1 MLANGTIPTIEDEE
15 DIYISLTALCEYF
28 SQSVKNMQSEIKN
41 AEPKDKRYAMGIYD
55 MMHTIATET
64 VELGKFEA
72 QRRMINDAGDL
83 FNIIDKANKGI
94 VE

>member
-1 MLANGTIPTIEDEE
+1 MLANGTIKTIEDED

-28 SQSVKNMQSEIKN
+28 TKSVVSMRSEIDAADTKH
-41 AEPKDKRYAMGIYD
+41 KRYAAGLYD
-55 MMHTIATET
+55 MMRTLAEEM

-72 QRRMINDAGDL
+72 QRRMINNPDDL
-83 FNIIDKANKGI
+83 LKMIDKNPFGK